1 MVMYQDLM
9 IEAALQAGAEI
20 MKIYGGG
27 RIVVDEKSDGS
38 PVTLADRIA
47 EQRIGAILAVTDL
60 PLLAEESAGEGRT
73 PRLGERYFVVDP
85 LDGTKEFIKRNGEF
99 TVNIALVEEGLPV
112 AGVVYAP
119 ALGRLF
125 WGGANGAFEYRADA
139 GSVTDRKAIAVADRN
154 PPTIVASRTHGSAF
168 AGEIEKA
175 LGAAGSVSVGSS
187 LKFCL
192 VARGDAQVYP
202 RLTPTCEWDTA
213 AGQAVLEAAGG
224 ATRDLLGARLAYGKA
239 KDRFLNGYFV
249 AASNAQ
255 LAERT
260 AYLVRMLTGE
270 GGMAAGRPP

>member
-1 MVMYQDLM
+1 MYQDLM

-20 MKIYGGG
+20 MKVCGSEIA
-27 RIVVDEKSDGS
+27 VDEKSDGS
-38 PVTLADRIA
+38 PVTLADQVA
-47 EQRIGAILAVTDL
+47 EERIGAILAITGL
-60 PLLAEESAGEGRT
+60 PMLAEESAGGGRT

-99 TVNIALVEEGLPV
+99 TVNIALVEKGLPV

-119 ALGRLF
+119 ALGTLF

-139 GSVTDRKAIAVADRN
+139 GGVAAGKAIAVADRE
-154 PPTIVASRTHGSAF
+154 PPTIVASRSHGHAS

-175 LGAAGSVSVGSS
+175 LGTGGSVSVGSS

-192 VARGDAQVYP
+192 VARGEAQVYP

-224 ATRDLLGARLAYGKA
+224 AMRDLSGARLAYGKA

-249 AASNAQ
+249 AASNAR
-255 LAERT
+255 LAEAT
-260 AYLVRMLTGE
+260 ARLMRALTSEE
-270 GGMAAGRPP
+270 GMPAGGAL

>member
-9 IEAALQAGAEI
+9 IEAALQVGAEI
-20 MKIYGGG
+20 MKIYGGE
-27 RIVVDEKSDGS
+27 IAVDEKSDGS
-38 PVTLADRIA
+38 PVTPADRIA
-47 EQRIGAILAVTDL
+47 EERINAILAVTGL
-60 PLLAEESAGEGRT
+60 PMLAEESAGKGRT
-73 PRLGERYFVVDP
+73 PRLSERYFVVDP

-99 TVNIALVEEGLPV
+99 TVNIALVEKGWPV
-112 AGVVYAP
+112 AGIVYAP

-125 WGGANGAFEYRADA
+125 WGGANGAFEYLADA

-154 PPTIVASRTHGSAF
+154 PPTIVASRSHGSAF

-175 LGAAGSVSVGSS
+175 LGGAKSVSVGSS

-239 KDRFLNGYFV
+239 KDRFLNGFFV